1 MTDWIIENQSKY
13 EIIGIDNLNGV
24 DQNNIFDK
32 ITSNQMNIYTENLN
46 SIFKQDEVVFVYQF
60 AAYASN
66 ALS

>member
-32 ITSNQMNIYTENLN
+32 ITSNQTNIYTENLN

-60 AAYASN
+60 TAYASDG
-66 ALS
+66 LS